1 MKGEPILRI
10 ENISKKFGGVQAL
23 KNVSFTVGYK
33 EIVGLVGDNGAGKS
47 TLINILMG
55 IFPPDSGKIYYRGEQ
70 IQFSSPSESR
80 AAGIEPVYQ
89 KIALVN
95 MMNLWRNFFLGRE
108 ITHKIGPFSFLDKKK
123 MGKDCVEIMRDIG
136 VHVRSANE
144 GVSFLSGGERQSIC
158 IGRCL
163 YANAKLLLLDE
174 PTAALS
180 VKETEKVL
188 TTITNLRKKGASE
201 IIVAHNIYHIYPVV
215 DKFVVLDRGIKIKEV
230 NKKDVSPKDVIE
242 VIRTGR
248 IGTSMKKISK
258 VCV

>member
-1 MKGEPILRI
+1 MKGEPLLRI

-55 IFPPDSGKIYYRGEQ
+55 IFPPDSGKIYYRGKQ
-70 IQFSSPSESR
+70 IQFSSPLESR

-123 MGKDCVEIMRDIG
+123 MGKDCMKTMRDIG
-136 VHVRSANE
+136 VHVRSTNE

-158 IGRCL
+158 IGRGM

-188 TTITNLRKKGASE
+188 TTIANLRKKGVSE
-201 IIVAHNIYHIYPVV
+201 IIVAHNIYLIYPVV
-215 DKFVVLDRGIKIKEV
+215 DKFVVLDRGIKIGEV

-242 VIRTGR
+242 VIRAGR
-248 IGTSMKKISK
+248 IGTSMKKNI
-258 VCV
+258 